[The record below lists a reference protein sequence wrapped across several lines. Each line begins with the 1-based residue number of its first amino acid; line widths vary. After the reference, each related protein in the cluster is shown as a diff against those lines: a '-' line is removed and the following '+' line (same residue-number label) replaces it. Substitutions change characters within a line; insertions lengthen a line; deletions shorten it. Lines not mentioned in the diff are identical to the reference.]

1 VTDLVIRNGTVVRED
16 GVDRMDVAVTGGRIS
31 AIGRGLSGARTI
43 DADGLIVLPGGVDNH
58 CHIEQPVSKN
68 GASADTFATAT
79 ASAAVGGTTSIVC
92 FARQAE
98 GETLARTVEAYREK
112 ASRSV
117 VDHAFHVMIIDPRPE
132 VLADELPAVVADG
145 ARSIKIFTA
154 YDGQMLPDPQILDVL
169 AVAKRTGAMVAVH
182 AENHAAIKFR
192 LAELLAA
199 GRTDAFAHAESRPG
213 IVEAEAVRRMITLSE
228 TAGHP
233 VHLFHVTCDLA
244 AEEIRRAR
252 ARGVR
257 VYSETCTHYLALT
270 EDVLKGPMAEV
281 AGFVCSPPMRPEA
294 DRRAVWR
301 HLIEGTL
308 DMVSSDHSSFRMD
321 DPMGKLKTGPDTPF
335 DKVAN
340 GMPGLA
346 TRLPVLFD
354 MAVSAGRIGLERFAR
369 LTATNPAK
377 LYGLYPRKGAVAVG
391 ADADLALWDPTK
403 TVTLRGA
410 DLVSRA
416 GYTPYEGRTVTGW
429 PVLVL
434 SRGEV
439 VARDGRPEGAE
450 GRGEY
455 LPRGAYAWPELH

>member
-16 GVDRMDVAVTGGRIS
+16 GIDRMDIAIHGGRIE
-31 AIGRGLSGARTI
+31 AIGRGLTGARTI

-58 CHIEQPVSKN
+58 CHIEQPASKN
-68 GASADTFATAT
+68 GSSADTFASAT

-92 FARQAE
+92 FARQAKD
-98 GETLARTVEAYREK
+98 ETLSQTVADYRAK

-117 VDHAFHVMIIDPRPE
+117 IDHAFHVMIIDPRPE

-145 ARSIKIFTA
+145 VRSIKVFMA
-154 YDGQMLPDPQILDVL
+154 YEGQMLADPHILDVL
-169 AVAKRTGAMVAVH
+169 AAARRLGAMVAIH
-182 AENHAAIKFR
+182 AENHAAIQFR
-192 LAELLAA
+192 LGELLAA

-213 IVEAEAVRRMITLSE
+213 IVEAEAVRRIITLSE

-233 VHLFHVTCDLA
+233 VHVFHVTCDLA

-270 EDVLKGPMAEV
+270 EDVLKGPMAAV
-281 AGFVCSPPMRPEA
+281 AGFICSPPMRPEA

-308 DMVSSDHSSFRMD
+308 DMVSSDHSSFRID
-321 DPMGKLKTGPDTPF
+321 DPMGKLKSGPDTPF

-354 MAVSAGRIGLERFAR
+354 MAVSQGRIGLERFAR

-377 LYGLYPRKGAVAVG
+377 LYGLYPRKGAIAVG
-391 ADADLALWDPTK
+391 ADADLALWDPTRQ
-403 TVTLRGA
+403 VTLHGP

-434 SRGEV
+434 SRGET
-439 VARDGRPEGAE
+439 VARDAKPEGAE
-450 GRGEY
+450 GRGTY
-455 LPRGAYAWPELH
+455 LPRGPYAWPELS